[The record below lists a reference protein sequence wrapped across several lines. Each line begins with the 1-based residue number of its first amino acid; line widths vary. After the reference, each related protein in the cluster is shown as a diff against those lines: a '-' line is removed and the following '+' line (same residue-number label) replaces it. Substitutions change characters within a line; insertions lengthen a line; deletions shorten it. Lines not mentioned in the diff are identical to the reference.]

1 MPVLKPN
8 GKVRICGNYECTV
21 NKASKLDSYPIPK
34 TEDLLAT
41 LGGGNKY
48 SELDISQTYQQLS
61 LDDES

>member
-1 MPVLKPN
+1 MGRCASAEIMN
-8 GKVRICGNYECTV
+8 V
-21 NKASKLDSYPIPK
+21 NQASKLDSYPIPK

-48 SELDISQTYQQLS
+48 SELDISQAYQQLS

>member
-1 MPVLKPN
+1 M
-8 GKVRICGNYECTV
+8 RICGNYECTV